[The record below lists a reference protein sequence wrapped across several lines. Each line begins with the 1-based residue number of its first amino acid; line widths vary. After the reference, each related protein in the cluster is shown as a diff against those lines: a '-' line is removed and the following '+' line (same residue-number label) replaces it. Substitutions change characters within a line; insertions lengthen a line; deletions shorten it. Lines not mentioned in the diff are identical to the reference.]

1 MFSWIVEQKA
11 KILNIDNWIFE
22 IENTFKEPLQIGQSI
37 AHDWACMTLTSWN
50 EKSYTFFAM
59 EESLKKTNFLSK
71 NVWDNFNVER
81 CVKVWDR
88 LDGHIVS
95 GHIDTIWEVTNI
107 VKNKDSSIEVF
118 VSFPPDFSKYII
130 PKWSITIN
138 WVSLTI
144 VKEWADFLSVSLI
157 PITQEI
163 TNLWTLKVWDKVNLE
178 FDIVGKYI
186 YKNSNPPV

>member
-11 KILNIDNWIFE
+11 KILNIDNWTFE
-22 IENTFKEPLQIGQSI
+22 VENTFKEPLQIGQSI
-37 AHDWACMTLTSWN
+37 AHDGACMTLTSWN

-59 EESLKKTNFLSK
+59 EESLKKTNFLTK
-71 NVWDNFNVER
+71 KVWDFFNVER

-138 WVSLTI
+138 WTSLTI
-144 VKEWADFLSVSLI
+144 VQEWADFLSVCLI

-186 YKNSNPPV
+186 YKNKA

>member
-1 MFSWIVEQKA
+1 MFSWIIETKA
-11 KILNIDNWIFE
+11 KILNIDNWNFT
-22 IENTFKEPLQIGQSI
+22 IENVFEEPLKIGQSI
-37 AHDWACMTLTSWN
+37 AHDWACMTITN
-50 EKSYTFFAM
+50 FDDKKYTFFVM
-59 EESLKKTNFLSK
+59 QESFSKTNFWNKSP
-71 NVWDNFNVER
+71 WDFFNVER

-88 LDGHIVS
+88 LDWHIVS
-95 GHIDTIWEVTNI
+95 GHIDTTWIVSKILRNSDNSLEINI
-107 VKNKDSSIEVF
+107 KFDEN
-118 VSFPPDFSKYII
+118 FSKYII

-144 VKEWADFLSVSLI
+144 VQEAKNLLSVCLI

-186 YKNSNPPV
+186 YKNNKI

>member
-1 MFSWIVEQKA
+1 MFSWIIEKKA
-11 KILNIDNWIFE
+11 KILAIDKWNFTV
-22 IENTFKEPLQIGQSI
+22 ENVFDEPLQIGQSI
-37 AHDWACMTLTSWN
+37 AHDGACMTITSFDN
-50 EKSYTFFAM
+50 KKYSFFAM
-59 EESLKKTNFLSK
+59 EESLKLTNFSTKKL
-71 NVWDNFNVER
+71 WDFFNVER

-95 GHIDTIWEVTNI
+95 GHIDITWEI
-107 VKNKDSSIEVF
+107 SKIIKNSDDSLEVF
-118 VSFPPDFSKYII
+118 VNFSPDFSKYII

-144 VKEWADFLSVSLI
+144 VQEWADFLSISLI

-163 TNLWTLKVWDKVNLE
+163 TNLWTLKIWDKVNLE

-186 YKNSNPPV
+186 YKNNKI

>member
-1 MFSWIVEQKA
+1 MFSWIIEQKA
-11 KILNIDNWIFE
+11 KILNITNWTFE
-22 IENTFKEPLQIGQSI
+22 VENTFKEPLQIGQSI
-37 AHDWACMTLTSWN
+37 AHDGACMTLTSWN

-59 EESLKKTNFLSK
+59 QESLKVTNFWSK
-71 NVWDNFNVER
+71 NIWDFFNVER

-88 LDGHIVS
+88 LDGHMVS
-95 GHIDTIWEVTNI
+95 WHIDTIWEVSNI
-107 VKNKDSSIEVF
+107 IKNSDNSKELF
-118 VSFPPDFSKYII
+118 VSFSQEFSKYII

-163 TNLWTLKVWDKVNLE
+163 TNLWDLNIRDKVNLE
-178 FDIVGKYI
+178 FDLVWKYI
-186 YKNSNPPV
+186 YKNNNIS